1 MRTADRY
8 GKWQTTEALSS
19 PAAVAAPCP
28 GAAERRMTND
38 RYRGVGSRND
48 IYAVWS
54 NEIPDYYRG
63 CAAIFRIKH
72 REVHYNILFGVY
84 LFILFSF
91 PCFIFYEVN
100 FFFRENIPKL
110 LYTTTAGEM
119 RWRRRFVLNYIIT
132 FVILY
137 VYKYNIMHFD
147 HTHLYMHITLR
158 SKQNAKINHGNGA
171 QQLHHRV

>member
-100 FFFRENIPKL
+100 FFFGRI
-110 LYTTTAGEM
+110 
-119 RWRRRFVLNYIIT
+119 FQNYSTRPPQARCDGGGDSYSII
-132 FVILY
+132 L
-137 VYKYNIMHFD
+137 
-147 HTHLYMHITLR
+147 LR
-158 SKQNAKINHGNGA
+158 S
-171 QQLHHRV
+171 